1 MSKFA
6 VIVLAAG
13 RSSRFGD
20 ANLKKPFAMLGER
33 AVWLHSVERF
43 TNREDVCQ
51 TIVVISP
58 DDREDFQRKFGG
70 NLAFMNVE
78 LTLGGAERADSVRA
92 ALATLSAEVTHVAVH
107 DAARPL
113 VTAAEV
119 DAVFAAAVE
128 TGAATLAC
136 PVTATLKRVTDGRV
150 TATEPREGLWTAQTP
165 QVFEAGLLRR
175 AHEAGAELPA
185 TDDAQLVERLGE
197 PVAVVE
203 ASAENLK
210 ITTQADLRLA
220 AAILAARPAP
230 KPAGGRNPFADD
242 DLWR

>member
-6 VIVLAAG
+6 VLVLAAG

-20 ANLKKPFAMLGER
+20 ANYKKPFASLGER

-43 TNREDVCQ
+43 IHRDDVCQ

-58 DDREDFQRKFGG
+58 DDREDFQRKFGA

-78 LTLGGAERADSVRA
+78 LAIGGAERADSVRA
-92 ALATLSAEVTHVAVH
+92 GLEKLGDEATHVAVH

-113 VTAAEV
+113 VTPAEI
-119 DAVFAAAVE
+119 DAVFAAAVQS
-128 TGAATLAC
+128 GAAILAA
-136 PVTATLKRVTDGRV
+136 PVTATLKRVAEGKI
-150 TATEPREGLWTAQTP
+150 TATESRDGLWGAQTP
-165 QVFEAGLLRR
+165 QAFEIGLLRR
-175 AHEAGAELPA
+175 AHEEGAAVPA

-197 PVAVVE
+197 PVTVVE
-203 ASAENLK
+203 GSAENVK